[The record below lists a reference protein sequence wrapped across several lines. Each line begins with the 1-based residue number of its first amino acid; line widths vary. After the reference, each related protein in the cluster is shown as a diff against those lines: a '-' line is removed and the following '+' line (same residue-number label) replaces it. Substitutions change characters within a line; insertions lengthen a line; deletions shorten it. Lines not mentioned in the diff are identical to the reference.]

1 MNLSIPCLYRGATGN
16 GTSIPCTNRG
26 GTGDGPCIP
35 VHKRMHCSEPGILC
49 SYKGGTGVD
58 PSTCIP
64 CSLRGGIGDGYSILR
79 SEKNGTE
86 DGLQYPRFREE
97 VTLERDSCAEV

>member
-1 MNLSIPCLYRGATGN
+1 MVLVSHVQIEVVLEMVPVSLFIKG
-16 GTSIPCTNRG
+16 CT
-26 GTGDGPCIP
+26 
-35 VHKRMHCSEPGILC
+35 SEPGILC

-64 CSLRGGIGDGYSILR
+64 CSLRGSIGDGYSILH